1 MPKTHQF
8 PEYKGTR
15 KRTYVLLVTTAL
27 DLFEK
32 GGMPSV
38 SEVAQE
44 AGVSRATAYRY
55 FPTQTDLITA
65 TVNESLGPILTWRPQ
80 SEQTAERIDE
90 LLTYAFPRMFEHEGA
105 LRAALQASLQQW
117 AQGRSTPQM
126 VKDKPL
132 ERGNRKEILSM
143 VTSPMKSEYPQE
155 IIDRV
160 IRAFS
165 VIYGSEI
172 FLVLKDIWKMDDAQ
186 VTGLA
191 QWMAKAIMNQ
201 AQADNEKQA
210 KKIKSKSD
218 K

>member
-1 MPKTHQF
+1 MPKINSELQ
-8 PEYKGTR
+8 YKGTR

-32 GGMPSV
+32 GAMPSV
-38 SEVAQE
+38 SELALE

-65 TVNESLGPILTWRPQ
+65 VVNESLGPILTWRPQ
-80 SEQTAERIDE
+80 SVKTEERIYE
-90 LLTYAFPRMFEHEGA
+90 LLTYAFPRMFEHEGV

-117 AQGRSTPQM
+117 AQGRSTPLSI
-126 VKDKPL
+126 KDKRL
-132 ERGNRKEILSM
+132 ERGNRKDILTM
-143 VTSPMKSEYPQE
+143 VTSPMKSEFPQE
-155 IIDRV
+155 IIDKV

-172 FLVLKDIWKMDDAQ
+172 FLVLKDIWKMEDSQ
-186 VTGLA
+186 VTELA

-201 AQADNEKQA
+201 AVADNANK
-210 KKIKSKSD
+210 
-218 K
+218 

>member
-1 MPKTHQF
+1 MPKINSELQ
-8 PEYKGTR
+8 YKGTR

-32 GGMPSV
+32 GAMPSV
-38 SEVAQE
+38 SELALE

-65 TVNESLGPILTWRPQ
+65 VVNESLGPILTWRPQ
-80 SEQTAERIDE
+80 SVKTEERIDE
-90 LLTYAFPRMFEHEGA
+90 LLTYAFPRMFEHEGV

-117 AQGRSTPQM
+117 AQGRSTPLSI
-126 VKDKPL
+126 KDKRL
-132 ERGNRKEILSM
+132 ERGNRKDILTM
-143 VTSPMKSEYPQE
+143 VTSPMKSEFPQE
-155 IIDRV
+155 IIDKV

-172 FLVLKDIWKMDDAQ
+172 FLVLKDIWKMEDSQ
-186 VTGLA
+186 VTELA

-201 AQADNEKQA
+201 AVADNSNK
-210 KKIKSKSD
+210 
-218 K
+218 

>member
-1 MPKTHQF
+1 MSKINSELQ
-8 PEYKGTR
+8 YKGTR

-32 GGMPSV
+32 GAMPSV
-38 SEVAQE
+38 SELALE

-65 TVNESLGPILTWRPQ
+65 VVNESLGPILTWRPQ
-80 SEQTAERIDE
+80 SVKTEERIDE
-90 LLTYAFPRMFEHEGA
+90 LLTYAFPRMFEHEGV

-117 AQGRSTPQM
+117 AQGRSTPLSI
-126 VKDKPL
+126 KDKRL
-132 ERGNRKEILSM
+132 ERGNRKDILTM
-143 VTSPMKSEYPQE
+143 VTSPMKSEFPQE
-155 IIDRV
+155 IIDKV

-172 FLVLKDIWKMDDAQ
+172 FLVLKDIWKMEDSQ
-186 VTGLA
+186 VTELA

-201 AQADNEKQA
+201 AVADNANK
-210 KKIKSKSD
+210 
-218 K
+218 

>member
-1 MPKTHQF
+1 MPKINSELQ
-8 PEYKGTR
+8 YKGTR

-32 GGMPSV
+32 GAMPSV
-38 SEVAQE
+38 SELALE

-65 TVNESLGPILTWRPQ
+65 VVNESLGPILTWRPQ
-80 SEQTAERIDE
+80 SVKTEERIDE
-90 LLTYAFPRMFEHEGA
+90 LLTYAFPRMFEHEGV

-117 AQGRSTPQM
+117 AQGRFTPLSI
-126 VKDKPL
+126 KDKRL
-132 ERGNRKEILSM
+132 ERGNRKDILTM
-143 VTSPMKSEYPQE
+143 VTSPMKSEFPQE
-155 IIDRV
+155 IIDKV

-172 FLVLKDIWKMDDAQ
+172 FLVLKDIWKMEDSQ
-186 VTGLA
+186 VTELA

-201 AQADNEKQA
+201 AVADNANK
-210 KKIKSKSD
+210 
-218 K
+218 

>member
-1 MPKTHQF
+1 MPKINSELQ
-8 PEYKGTR
+8 YKGTR

-32 GGMPSV
+32 GAMPSV
-38 SEVAQE
+38 SELALE

-65 TVNESLGPILTWRPQ
+65 VVNESLGPILTWRPQ
-80 SEQTAERIDE
+80 SVKTEERIDE
-90 LLTYAFPRMFEHEGA
+90 LLTYAFPRMFEHEGV

-117 AQGRSTPQM
+117 AQGRSTPLSI
-126 VKDKPL
+126 KDKRL
-132 ERGNRKEILSM
+132 ERGNRKDILTM
-143 VTSPMKSEYPQE
+143 VTSPMKSEFPQE
-155 IIDRV
+155 IIDKV

-172 FLVLKDIWKMDDAQ
+172 FLVLKDIWKMEDSQ
-186 VTGLA
+186 VTELA

-201 AQADNEKQA
+201 AVADNANK
-210 KKIKSKSD
+210 
-218 K
+218 

>member
-1 MPKTHQF
+1 MPKINSELQ
-8 PEYKGTR
+8 YKGTR

-32 GGMPSV
+32 GAMPSV
-38 SEVAQE
+38 SELALE

-65 TVNESLGPILTWRPQ
+65 VVNESLGPILTWRPQ
-80 SEQTAERIDE
+80 SVKTEERIDE
-90 LLTYAFPRMFEHEGA
+90 LLTYAFPRMFEHEGV

-117 AQGRSTPQM
+117 AQGRSTPLSI
-126 VKDKPL
+126 KDKRQ
-132 ERGNRKEILSM
+132 ERGNRKDILTM
-143 VTSPMKSEYPQE
+143 VTSPMKSEFPQE
-155 IIDRV
+155 IIDKV

-172 FLVLKDIWKMDDAQ
+172 FLVLKDIWKMEDSQ
-186 VTGLA
+186 VTELA

-201 AQADNEKQA
+201 AVADNANK
-210 KKIKSKSD
+210 
-218 K
+218 

>member
-1 MPKTHQF
+1 MPKINSELQ
-8 PEYKGTR
+8 YKGTR

-32 GGMPSV
+32 GAMPSV
-38 SEVAQE
+38 SELALE

-65 TVNESLGPILTWRPQ
+65 VVNESLEPILTWRPQ
-80 SEQTAERIDE
+80 SVKTEERIDE
-90 LLTYAFPRMFEHEGA
+90 LLTYAFPRMFEHEGV

-117 AQGRSTPQM
+117 AQGRSTPLSI
-126 VKDKPL
+126 KDKRL
-132 ERGNRKEILSM
+132 ERGNRKDILTM
-143 VTSPMKSEYPQE
+143 VTSPMKSEFPQE
-155 IIDRV
+155 IIDKV

-172 FLVLKDIWKMDDAQ
+172 FLVLKDIWKMEDSQ
-186 VTGLA
+186 VTELA

-201 AQADNEKQA
+201 AVADNANK
-210 KKIKSKSD
+210 
-218 K
+218 